1 MIKEE
6 TLQALQ
12 FDRILRTIAGYANS
26 DATRDALLDVRPLE
40 ERRTIELRFGQ
51 VEEIRGL
58 ERMGIVLPLAPF
70 EDIRPHLETVRPDGA
85 ILDPRDLVALVPAL
99 RVMAAVA
106 RQFAYRTDIPLL
118 MGLAGHVTGFADILD
133 PLEASLDAEG
143 NILDTASQLL
153 QELRTRKRGLTAR
166 IRRRLEEIVRE
177 KRTAIFLQDDFI
189 TQRAGRWVIPV
200 RMDSKGMVAGV
211 VHDVSN
217 SGETAFME
225 PLEIIGL
232 ANELENLSA
241 DEKAEQIRILREI
254 CGWIR
259 EDADA
264 VADQFRAI
272 VHLDLLNSIAR
283 FARLMEAETPTINDA
298 SELRLREARHP
309 LLLFMNRER
318 DGKEVV
324 PLDLS
329 LGVVSNDSDF
339 FAGQGGEEEATK
351 AYHAVRRG
359 DDDEANAVMRKKS
372 DRVMI
377 VTGPNAGGKTIA
389 LKTAG
394 LLLVMALSGIPVP
407 AAATSTFPLVTN
419 LLVDIGDEQSIEQSL
434 STFSAH
440 ISNIAAILRQADAR
454 TLVLMDELGTGTEPG
469 QGAAIACA
477 VLHDLLEKGSL
488 VLATTHLTDI
498 IGFVQRTPGMV
509 NASMEFDLRTFT
521 PLYRLKTGEPGQSH
535 AIEIARRYGLPEPV
549 IEFAQGMVGRL
560 EAEFHA
566 LLAEL
571 KEKRS
576 LHEEALAG
584 LERRSREMAESER
597 RLAESIAAAGLRE
610 REILEK
616 GRQES
621 LEIIRAA
628 KRDVNAI
635 IDEARKEKGRLAN
648 ERLRLAEQEA
658 EAKLRE
664 LRQEKELTLD
674 EIAEGDTLFVRP
686 IGYDAMVIAV
696 DRKHAR
702 IRVRAGQMEMDLLP
716 SDVAPRAGK
725 AVATKKKKGPLPE
738 EQELS
743 RELNIIGLRVDDA
756 LPELER
762 FLNRASLEARTEVRV
777 IHGKGTGALM
787 RAVRDYLDG
796 HPLVSGFRTGE
807 RYEGGDGAT
816 VVTLA

>member
-1 MIKEE
+1 MIHEE

-12 FDRILRTIAGYANS
+12 FDKILRTIAGYANS

-40 ERRTIELRFGQ
+40 ERRAIEQRFGQ

-70 EDIRPHLETVRPDGA
+70 EDIRPHLETVRPEGA
-85 ILDPRDLVALVPAL
+85 ILDPRDLVAFVPAL
-99 RVMAAVA
+99 RVMEAVA

-118 MGLAGHVTGFADILD
+118 MGLAGQVTGFADILD
-133 PLEASLDAEG
+133 PLEASLDGEG
-143 NILDTASQLL
+143 HILDTASRLL
-153 QELRTRKRGLTAR
+153 LELRTRKRGLTAR
-166 IRRRLEEIVRE
+166 IRKRLEEIVRE

-264 VADQFRAI
+264 VAAQFRAI

-309 LLLFMNRER
+309 LLMLMHRER
-318 DGKEVV
+318 DNREVV
-324 PLDLS
+324 PLDLA
-329 LGVVSNDSDF
+329 LG
-339 FAGQGGEEEATK
+339 
-351 AYHAVRRG
+351 G
-359 DDDEANAVMRKKS
+359 DARC
-372 DRVMI
+372 MI

-419 LLVDIGDEQSIEQSL
+419 LLVDIGDEQSI
-434 STFSAH
+434 AH

-521 PLYRLKTGEPGQSH
+521 PIYRLKTGEPGQSH

-584 LERRSREMAESER
+584 LDRRSREMAESER
-597 RLAESIAAAGLRE
+597 LLAESIAAAGLRE

-702 IRVRAGQMEMDLLP
+702 IRVRAGQMEMELLP
-716 SDVAPRAGK
+716 SDVAPPAGK

-762 FLNRASLEARTEVRV
+762 FLNRASLEGRAEVRV

-796 HPLVSGFRTGE
+796 HPLVSGFRTGD

>member
-1 MIKEE
+1 
-6 TLQALQ
+6 
-12 FDRILRTIAGYANS
+12 
-26 DATRDALLDVRPLE
+26 
-40 ERRTIELRFGQ
+40 
-51 VEEIRGL
+51 
-58 ERMGIVLPLAPF
+58 MGVLLPLAPF
-70 EDIRPHLETVRPDGA
+70 QDIRPHLETVRPEGA
-85 ILDPRDLVALVPAL
+85 ILDPRDLVAFVPAL
-99 RVMAAVA
+99 RVMEAVA

-118 MGLAGHVTGFADILD
+118 RELAGEVTGFGDILD
-133 PLEASLDAEG
+133 PLEASLDPEG
-143 NILDTASQLL
+143 NILDTASRLL
-153 QELRTRKRGLTAR
+153 LELRTRKRGLTAR
-166 IRRRLEEIVRE
+166 IRKRLEEIVRE

-211 VHDVSN
+211 IHDVSN

-264 VADQFRAI
+264 VATQFRAI
-272 VHLDLLNSIAR
+272 VQLDLLNSIAR
-283 FARLMEAETPTINDA
+283 FARLMDAETPTINDA

-309 LLLFMNRER
+309 LLLLMNRER
-318 DGKEVV
+318 DGRAVV

-329 LGVVSNDSDF
+329 LGEIPDDSDF
-339 FAGQGGEEEATK
+339 FAGQGG
-351 AYHAVRRG
+351 
-359 DDDEANAVMRKKS
+359 DDDEANAGMRKKP

-389 LKTAG
+389 LKTTG

-407 AAATSTFPLVTN
+407 AASTSTFPLVTG

-477 VLHDLLEKGSL
+477 VLHALLEKGAL

-498 IGFVQRTPGMV
+498 IGFVQRSPGMV
-509 NASMEFDLRTFT
+509 NASMEFDRATFT

-535 AIEIARRYGLPEPV
+535 AIEIARRYGLPASV
-549 IEFAQGMVGRL
+549 IDFAQGMVGRL
-560 EAEFHA
+560 EADFHA

-584 LERRSREMAESER
+584 LELRSREMAENER
-597 RLAESIAAAGLRE
+597 LLAERIAAAGLRE

-616 GRQES
+616 GRRES

-635 IDEARKEKGRLAN
+635 IEEARKEKGRLAK
-648 ERLRLAEQEA
+648 EQLRLAEEEA
-658 EAKLRE
+658 EAKIRE
-664 LRQEKELTLD
+664 LSREKELTLD

-686 IGYDAMVIAV
+686 IGYDAVVIAV

-702 IRVRAGQMEMDLLP
+702 IRVRAGQMEMELLP
-716 SDVAPRAGK
+716 TDVAPRAGR
-725 AVATKKKKGPLPE
+725 AVAAKKKKGQLPE
-738 EQELS
+738 EQEAS

-762 FLNRASLEARTEVRV
+762 FLNRASLEGRGEVRV

-796 HPLVSGFRTGE
+796 HPLVREFRKGE
-807 RYEGGDGAT
+807 QYEGGDGAT